1 MEQTLEATKTCHS
14 CGTSFTEAQSSGRVC
29 FKCKVATVGFTWR
42 GPSRAS
48 KQNFHD
54 YTIRDVINESD
65 RNLAANGSNPKDYEP
80 VGARWV

>member
-1 MEQTLEATKTCHS
+1 MELTLEATKTCR
-14 CGTSFTEAQSSGRVC
+14 CGATFTEAQSSGRDC
-29 FKCKVATVGFTWR
+29 FKCKTQTVGFTWR

-65 RNLAANGSNPKDYEP
+65 RNLTNNGSNPKDFEP
-80 VGARWV
+80 VGTRWV